1 MKEIKRFLKFLK
13 PYWKKGLLA
22 FFLMLI
28 SVLLQLPMPFLTR
41 YIIDKVILLKS
52 FKILN
57 IIGFVLIGV
66 IFLQSFSSFLE
77 NYLLT
82 TFRARVLFDVRY
94 KLYEHVQLLPLKFFH
109 DKGTGYL
116 MARISGD
123 VDTLQGLLA
132 DTFIASVRNLLIF
145 ITGIA
150 CTLYL
155 HKKLALICFS
165 ILPLYAL
172 ILYLFNKKIRNLSG
186 ELREKYANM
195 QKELQELLSGI
206 TIIKAFCGEK
216 TGLIKFIK
224 RLKELARQDVKLGI
238 TSTLFMITSG
248 IISSIAPLVLIWYG
262 CAEIMR
268 GNLTIG
274 SLIAFNSFIRYLF
287 GPTQALMNINLN
299 IQRSLAS
306 CQRIFEL
313 FDEKPEIKEDKKAI
327 EIKEIKGKVKFKNV
341 CFSYDSEITLKN
353 VSFEVNPGEKVA
365 LVGHSG
371 AGKSTIVKLLMRFY
385 EPQKGEIL
393 IDDVDIR
400 RIKIKS
406 LRDKIAIVTQ
416 DVFLFSGSIKE
427 NIRFGKPSATD
438 EEIVESAKKSH
449 AHDFIIKLPKGYD
462 TEIGERGVKLSG
474 GERQRI
480 AIARAILKNPKIL
493 ILDEATSQIDTESE
507 KLIRE
512 ALLELM
518 KDKTTF
524 IIAHRLSSV
533 INADKIIVIEGGE
546 IIDIGKHEELLK
558 RCNVYKNLYLNYF

>member
-145 ITGIA
+145 
-150 CTLYL
+150 
-155 HKKLALICFS
+155 
-165 ILPLYAL
+165 
-172 ILYLFNKKIRNLSG
+172 
-186 ELREKYANM
+186 
-195 QKELQELLSGI
+195 
-206 TIIKAFCGEK
+206 
-216 TGLIKFIK
+216 
-224 RLKELARQDVKLGI
+224 
-238 TSTLFMITSG
+238 
-248 IISSIAPLVLIWYG
+248 
-262 CAEIMR
+262 
-268 GNLTIG
+268 
-274 SLIAFNSFIRYLF
+274 
-287 GPTQALMNINLN
+287 
-299 IQRSLAS
+299 
-306 CQRIFEL
+306 
-313 FDEKPEIKEDKKAI
+313 
-327 EIKEIKGKVKFKNV
+327 
-341 CFSYDSEITLKN
+341 
-353 VSFEVNPGEKVA
+353 
-365 LVGHSG
+365 
-371 AGKSTIVKLLMRFY
+371 
-385 EPQKGEIL
+385 
-393 IDDVDIR
+393 
-400 RIKIKS
+400 
-406 LRDKIAIVTQ
+406 
-416 DVFLFSGSIKE
+416 SGSIKE

-474 GERQRI
+474 GERQI
-480 AIARAILKNPKIL
+480 K
-493 ILDEATSQIDTESE
+493 
-507 KLIRE
+507 
-512 ALLELM
+512 
-518 KDKTTF
+518 
-524 IIAHRLSSV
+524 
-533 INADKIIVIEGGE
+533 
-546 IIDIGKHEELLK
+546 
-558 RCNVYKNLYLNYF
+558 